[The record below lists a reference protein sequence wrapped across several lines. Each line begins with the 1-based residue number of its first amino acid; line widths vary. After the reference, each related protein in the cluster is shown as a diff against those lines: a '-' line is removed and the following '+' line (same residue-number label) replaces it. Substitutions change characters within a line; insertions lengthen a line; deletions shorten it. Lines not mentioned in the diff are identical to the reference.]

1 MKAILIDAKN
11 RVVQEIENK
20 GDLDAIYKALD
31 VEMIE
36 VGNYDPE
43 TGDTMYVDEE
53 GLINGTTVGFELFG
67 RQYAGSGIIF
77 GTNPETGD
85 NASAVTKLEDVN
97 PKFFTFQ
104 SALV

>member
-1 MKAILIDAKN
+1 MRAILIDAKN

-20 GDLDAIYKALD
+20 GDLDSIYRAIN

-36 VGNYDPE
+36 VGNYNPE

-53 GLINGTTVGFELFG
+53 GLINGTTYGFELFG

-85 NASAVTKLEDVN
+85 NASAVMKLEDID
-97 PKFFTFQ
+97 PKFFVFQ

>member
-1 MKAILIDAKN
+1 MRAILIDAHN
-11 RVVQEIENK
+11 CVVQEIDNK
-20 GDLDAIYKALD
+20 GDLDAIYRAIN

-36 VGNYDPE
+36 VGYYNPE
-43 TGDTMYVDEE
+43 TGDTMYIDEE

-85 NASAVTKLEDVN
+85 NAAAVIKLEDVK

>member
-1 MKAILIDAKN
+1 MRAILIDAVN
-11 RVVQEIENK
+11 CTVTEFQNK
-20 GDLDAIYKALD
+20 GDLDSIYKAIN

-43 TGDTMYVDEE
+43 TGDTLYVDEE
-53 GLINGTTVGFELFG
+53 GLINGTTVGFEIFG
-67 RQYAGSGIIF
+67 KQFAGSGIIF
-77 GTNPETGD
+77 GSQPDGENG
-85 NASAVTKLEDVN
+85 SAVTQLKDVT

>member
-1 MKAILIDAKN
+1 MRAILIDAVN
-11 RVVQEIENK
+11 CTVTEIQNK
-20 GDLDAIYKALD
+20 GDLDSIYKAIN

-43 TGDTMYVDEE
+43 TGDTLYVDEE

-67 RQYAGSGIIF
+67 KQFAGSGIIF
-77 GTNPETGD
+77 GSQPDGENG
-85 NASAVTKLEDVN
+85 SAVTKLKDVN